1 MVPANNS
8 QVKVDSLTAVVA
20 SFPNRAREPGNE
32 VELSVN
38 LVMGHVMGN
47 GEMHEMERTTAGELS
62 KS

>member
-8 QVKVDSLTAVVA
+8 QVKGDSLTAVVA

-38 LVMGHVMGN
+38 LVYINVGMGN
-47 GEMHEMERTTAGELS
+47 GEMDRTTAGEL
-62 KS
+62 

>member
-1 MVPANNS
+1 MAPANNS

-38 LVMGHVMGN
+38 LVMG
-47 GEMHEMERTTAGELS
+47 TY
-62 KS
+62 